1 MENQEA
7 LKSIRLIRHPP
18 DSVHGDLNLF
28 LPNGVMTSS
37 IVVGS
42 ILFASYQL
50 FRMEQLSVCSNSDL
64 VHHSRLQV
72 HENRPGHVLAAP
84 CLREEG
90 VEGVVL
96 AADGLVAGHG
106 AVRLYAV
113 LQAVQLPAGVAHLDS
128 GLADVDADAFSLEI
142 FQ

>member
-42 ILFASYQL
+42 ILLASYQL
-50 FRMEQLSVCSNSDL
+50 FRVEQLSVCSHSDL
-64 VHHSRLQV
+64 IHHRGLQV
-72 HENRPGHVLAAP
+72 HKHRSRNM
-84 CLREEG
+84 
-90 VEGVVL
+90 
-96 AADGLVAGHG
+96 
-106 AVRLYAV
+106 
-113 LQAVQLPAGVAHLDS
+113 
-128 GLADVDADAFSLEI
+128 FS
-142 FQ
+142 